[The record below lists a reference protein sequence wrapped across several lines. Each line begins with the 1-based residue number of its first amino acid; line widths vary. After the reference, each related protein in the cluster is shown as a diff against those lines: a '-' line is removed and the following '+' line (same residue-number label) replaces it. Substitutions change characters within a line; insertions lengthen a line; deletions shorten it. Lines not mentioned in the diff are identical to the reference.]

1 MHPLLLAGT
10 SFIASL
16 VEAVEAV
23 TIVLAVGYTQ
33 GWRAALTGSAWA
45 LATLTAIIVI
55 LGPALIHFVP
65 LATLQLVIGLFLVLF
80 GFTWLRKAI
89 WRYSG
94 RKALHDEEA
103 IYAREV
109 AELKAAHE
117 KRVGFV
123 TAYNAVLLEGFEI
136 VIIVVTFAAA
146 TPGGF
151 LWASIGAIVATLLVV
166 IAGVV
171 LRKPFSQVPENTMKF
186 IVGVMLCSLGT
197 FWSGEGLGVVWAFKD
212 ITLVALVGLY
222 VLVSVALIA
231 LTKRSLKQ
239 AGTTR

>member
-1 MHPLLLAGT
+1 MHPLFLAGT

-33 GWRAALTGSAWA
+33 GWRAALSGSAWA

-65 LATLQLVIGLFLVLF
+65 LATLQLVIGLFLILF

-94 RKALHDEEA
+94 RKALHDETA

-117 KRVGFV
+117 KRIGFA

-146 TPGGF
+146 TPNGF
-151 LWASIGAIVATLLVV
+151 LWASIGAVAAALLV
-166 IAGVV
+166 IAAGIV

-186 IVGVMLCSLGT
+186 VVGVMLCSLGT
-197 FWSGEGLGVVWAFKD
+197 YWGAEGLGVVWAFKD
-212 ITLVALVGLY
+212 LTILGLIGVY
-222 VLVSVALIA
+222 ILSSLALIA
-231 LTKRSLKQ
+231 ITKRTL
-239 AGTTR
+239 ANTGNAA